1 MPNSVQKEI
10 SPYEILLSQV
20 RETLI
25 AGQARIEEEKVR
37 TYWQTGVHINKHILK
52 YSKKPEYGAQI
63 LARLAPDLKVDK
75 NTLYD
80 CLKFARTYP
89 ILSGR
94 LKFKWSH
101 FRELITI
108 SDENE
113 RKRLEEEIKRNA
125 WTSNE
130 LIARIH
136 AQKPAVSKNLSQV
149 AVENPVKEKLLTP
162 LRGELFTYKI
172 IERLS
177 VSNPAQKG
185 LLLDLGFGIFRNL
198 EARVIS
204 QFKSGDI
211 VCSKPREDAYKFTT
225 KADASKN
232 DLYTYQAIVEKI
244 IDGDTLK
251 VRVDLGFDTWK
262 DETLRLR
269 GIDCPEL
276 DTAPGQAAK
285 TFVQSYI
292 KQADRVVLRS
302 SRDDKY
308 GRYLAD
314 VFIPPFL
321 LKKMLGGVQEE
332 STDSTNS
339 QASIYLN
346 NLLLQNDHA
355 VRMSH

>member
-1 MPNSVQKEI
+1 MPNSVQKVK
-10 SPYEILLSQV
+10 SPYEVLLSQV

-37 TYWQTGVHINKHILK
+37 TYWQTGAHINKHILK
-52 YSKKPEYGAQI
+52 YSTRAQYGGEVI
-63 LARLAPDLKVDK
+63 NRLTDDLKLHK
-75 NTLYD
+75 STLHA
-80 CLKFARTYP
+80 CVRFAKTYP
-89 ILSGR
+89 KFPIVHGR
-94 LKFKWSH
+94 EQFKWSH

-113 RKRLEEEIKRNA
+113 RKYLEEQIKRNA
-125 WTSNE
+125 WTSDE

-136 AQKPAVSKNLSQV
+136 AQKPAASKNLSQI

-172 IERLS
+172 IERPS
-177 VSNPAQKG
+177 VSNPTQKV

-198 EARVIS
+198 DSRVIS

-225 KADASKN
+225 KTDASEN
-232 DLYTYQAIVEKI
+232 DLYTYEAIVEKI

-269 GIDCPEL
+269 GIDCPEV
-276 DTAPGQAAK
+276 DTPEGQAAK

-292 KQADRVVLRS
+292 KQADRILIRS

-314 VFIPPFL
+314 VFIPPL
-321 LKKMLGGVQEE
+321 EA
-332 STDSTNS
+332 N
-339 QASIYLN
+339 IYLN
-346 NLLLQNDHA
+346 NLLLQNGHA